1 MHYKPSSLVSKLL
14 LLLGNRGVRF
24 RDRRR
29 VEAWKVRDGVRVKD
43 TILFYFFSSIAI
55 FLWSQ
60 IDKNVTT
67 ATKWLYQNVM
77 NPMKERR
84 KSLELLKGKL

>member
-1 MHYKPSSLVSKLL
+1 M
-14 LLLGNRGVRF
+14 N
-24 RDRRR
+24 
-29 VEAWKVRDGVRVKD
+29 
-43 TILFYFFSSIAI
+43 I
-55 FLWSQ
+55 
-60 IDKNVTT
+60 TT